1 VLVECS
7 PVNAVMIS
15 GRGSRADKVLGNGIR
30 SARLSLQRFTPGH
43 FRITVVDADGRKAWS
58 NPVWLE

>member
-1 VLVECS
+1 
-7 PVNAVMIS
+7 
-15 GRGSRADKVLGNGIR
+15 VLGTGIR